1 MSDST
6 AVTLADIVAA
16 IDVRLEQKDRVRE
29 EVLILSRKVVQH
41 ASKAIRAVHR
51 RQFEEADA
59 LLREA
64 GALVERIKALAGA
77 HPDILFAGYTQ
88 DAQKEYAEAHL
99 TRAFVTGARLPTP
112 EALGVG
118 DAPYL
123 NALGEAAS
131 ELRRAILDR
140 IRRGESLAEAERW
153 LQIMEEVYSHLQT
166 VDYPHAITNNLRR
179 TTDALRAVL
188 ERTRGDVTT
197 AVRQQALRQ
206 ALADFERRIRQE

>member
-1 MSDST
+1 MKEI
-6 AVTLADIVAA
+6 TLVALAHVVAA
-16 IDVRLEQKDRVRE
+16 IDARLEKKDRVRE
-29 EVLILSRKVVQH
+29 EVLVLSRKVVQY

-51 RQFEEADA
+51 QELEEADA
-59 LLREA
+59 LLHEA
-64 GALVERIKALAGA
+64 DSLVQRIAELTSSY
-77 HPDILFAGYTQ
+77 PDILFAGYAQ

-99 TRAFVTGARLPTP
+99 TRAFVTGGRLPTP
-112 EALGVG
+112 EELGVE

-140 IRRGESLAEAERW
+140 IRGGNRLEEAEEW
-153 LQIMEEVYSHLQT
+153 LHTMEEVYSLLQT

-197 AVRQQALRQ
+197 AVRQQALQRALVNLERQ
-206 ALADFERRIRQE
+206 LRQD